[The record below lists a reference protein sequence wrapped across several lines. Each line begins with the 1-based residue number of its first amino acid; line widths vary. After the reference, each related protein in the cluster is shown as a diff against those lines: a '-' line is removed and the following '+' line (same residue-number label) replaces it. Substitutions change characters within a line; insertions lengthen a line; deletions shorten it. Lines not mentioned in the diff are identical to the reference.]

1 MLVHLFD
8 KDGFETTVGVENVDG
23 AIGLAEPDG
32 VVSLPG
38 ALEWVVTESWN
49 GASSFEAVN
58 ANEVG
63 PEGELSN
70 DLRGSLGQLLAGG
83 LGKLNL
89 H

>member
-38 ALEWVVTESWN
+38 ALE
-49 GASSFEAVN
+49 
-58 ANEVG
+58 
-63 PEGELSN
+63 
-70 DLRGSLGQLLAGG
+70 
-83 LGKLNL
+83 
-89 H
+89 